1 MGDIMFIGNVYNY
14 YKLSKRKKNLKQSLI
29 NKYGMEKGT
38 IVYINIMKHYKKNK
52 KIKKQSKSAPLR
64 PR

>member
-1 MGDIMFIGNVYNY
+1 MFIGNVYNY

-52 KIKKQSKSAPLR
+52 KIKKEVLD
-64 PR
+64 

>member
-1 MGDIMFIGNVYNY
+1 MFIGNVYNY

-38 IVYINIMKHYKKNK
+38 IAYINIIKHYKKNK
-52 KIKKQSKSAPLR
+52 KIKKEVLD
-64 PR
+64 